1 VLSLS
6 IRPLRVLALLTASAA
21 ILLGAPGAFA
31 QVTPAAGYTPPDDT
45 PAVKVGGTI
54 FANYQYQDKPT
65 ATDADKNTIHPS
77 SFDVARAYINVTGQ
91 VHHLVAFRIT
101 PDISRQTT
109 TNTALPAGSSVSGS
123 LDGSLV
129 FRLKYAYGQFNLDD
143 VLPKGSW
150 IRLGVQ
156 QTPWVD
162 FMENVYRYR
171 FQGTIFEDRE
181 GFLSSSDF
189 GLSGRLAFPDNY
201 GELHLGLYNGETYTK
216 PEANDQKAF
225 QARLTVRPL
234 PADPLFKGLRL
245 TGFLDLDKY
254 VKSADRTRFVGGV
267 TYEHKYVNVGVDY
280 LNAKDQTSATR
291 APVKADGFSF
301 WVTPRSTVGLEG
313 VVRYD
318 SLKPNKTV
326 DAKKNRTIVGVS
338 YWFKTIAAPATA
350 ALLADYEHVSYDTAL
365 ARPEETRFFLHLLVN
380 F

>member
-1 VLSLS
+1 MLSLS

-291 APVKADGFSF
+291 AAVKADGFSF

>member
-291 APVKADGFSF
+291 AAVKADGFSF